1 MKITLNKQSEVFLKH
16 KLANALERNTNLKV
30 YVEYF
35 WKGDEGLRNARFDLV
50 LFDNDL
56 NIKYVIEAKHRKHLD
71 AGVIKMDEKW
81 LTFFK
86 NKQLERYYEVLSKND
101 IPLIVVNLDEKKE
114 ATILSDILEQL

>member
-1 MKITLNKQSEVFLKH
+1 MKITLNRQSRMFLIH
-16 KLANALERNTNLKV
+16 KLANALERNTNWNA
-30 YVEYF
+30 YVEYY
-35 WKGDEGLRNARFDLV
+35 WKGDDGLRNARFDLV

-56 NIKYVIEAKHRKHLD
+56 NIKYVIEAKHRKNLD